1 MGLLP
6 YWVYFVVLAG
16 AALLLMGCVWMVT
29 EIVM

>member
-6 YWVYFVVLAG
+6 YWVDFVVLAG
-16 AALLLMGCVWMVT
+16 AARPLIGCVWMVT